1 MSVSNLLVYPPA
13 SPSPLASGS
22 TLAEV
27 IRRKEDRTLRQQLS
41 SPLRV
46 AEDSGEGEGEEGV
59 EAERQRIERRMSE
72 LESEYSDLQK
82 RLWSLP

>member
-46 AEDSGEGEGEEGV
+46 AEGSGEGEEGA

>member
-46 AEDSGEGEGEEGV
+46 AEDSGEGEEGV